1 MKLVLILQVFLVMSN
16 FLSTFAMTKR
26 REKAKAQTSQLNK
39 QLIIAQESS
48 QAMEVRACRKKG
60 LNHWKSE
67 LLTDLAKLVFAG
79 VILGGLFEEIESPI
93 LLYGVGFTVII
104 VFLYL
109 GYYFL
114 KREFE

>member
-1 MKLVLILQVFLVMSN
+1 MN
-16 FLSTFAMTKR
+16 KR
-26 REKAKAQTSQLNK
+26 REKAKAQATQLNK
-39 QLIIAQESS
+39 QLVMAQEAS
-48 QAMEVRACRKKG
+48 QTMKVRACREKG

-79 VILGGLFEEIESPI
+79 VILGGLFEEIDSPI

-114 KREFE
+114 KKDFK

>member
-1 MKLVLILQVFLVMSN
+1 MN
-16 FLSTFAMTKR
+16 KR
-26 REKAKAQTSQLNK
+26 REKAKAQATQLNK
-39 QLIIAQESS
+39 QLVMAQEAN
-48 QAMEVRACRKKG
+48 QTMKVRA
-60 LNHWKSE
+60 WKSE

-79 VILGGLFEEIESPI
+79 VILGGLFEEIDSPI

-114 KREFE
+114 KKEFK